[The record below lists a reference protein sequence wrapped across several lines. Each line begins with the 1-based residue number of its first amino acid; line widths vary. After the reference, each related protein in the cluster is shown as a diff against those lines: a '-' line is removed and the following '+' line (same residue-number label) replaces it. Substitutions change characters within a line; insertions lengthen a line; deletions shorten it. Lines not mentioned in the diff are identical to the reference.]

1 MATRTP
7 QARTR
12 GTRAPRTGR
21 ARAAIAARVLL
32 VGYLL
37 VPVLLTLGPTP
48 LEEQRLLRRA
58 LTRAAGVLTEGRAE
72 VSVREA
78 EALGNIALFVPLGL
92 LLALALPTVYL
103 SVLLAVACGASLGIE
118 VTQFVALPD
127 RVPALLDIAM
137 NTAGAAAGLV
147 LGGDVRRLLRAR
159 GPTR

>member
-1 MATRTP
+1 MGTGGRRTS
-7 QARTR
+7 R
-12 GTRAPRTGR
+12 PRR

-32 VGYLL
+32 VCYLL

-48 LEEQRLLRRA
+48 LQEQRLLRSA
-58 LTRAAGVLTEGRAE
+58 LTRVAGVLTEGRAE

-103 SVLLAVACGASLGIE
+103 SLLLAVAGAASLAIE
-118 VTQFVALPD
+118 VTQYLALPD

-147 LGGDVRRLLRAR
+147 LGGDARRLVRAR
-159 GPTR
+159 GPTP